1 MFRIRSLLGV
11 LLVLSAF
18 LTSFSHG
25 AALRELQGALA
36 WPWSLAELPDGRLLV
51 TEREGSLKI
60 LSADGAVLGAVEGV
74 PEVWAK
80 SQGGLFDVLLAP
92 DFEASRR
99 LYLSYAQGTPEAN
112 GTRISRAKLTDGKL
126 LELRPLFTVAPL
138 KDTPVHYG
146 GRLAWGPE
154 GALYLTTGDGFDYR
168 EAAQKLDSLL
178 GKTLRLTAEGE
189 PYPGN
194 PFAGVSGARAEI
206 WSLGHRNPQGLV
218 VTPDGQ
224 VWAHEHGPQ
233 GGDELNRLENGTNY
247 GWPVATFGID
257 YNGARISPFERYPG
271 MADSAWH
278 WTPSIGPSGLA
289 YRPDA
294 DEPTQGTFY
303 LGGLAIPGLYA
314 ATRQGKAILEV
325 ERILPELTD
334 RVRDVR
340 LAKDG
345 GLFILTDGNPGRLL
359 HFEP

>member
-1 MFRIRSLLGV
+1 MFRCLSLLGA
-11 LLVLSAF
+11 LLISSALLSP
-18 LTSFSHG
+18 LSHA

-51 TEREGSLKI
+51 TEREGTLKL
-60 LSADGAVLGAVEGV
+60 LSAEGAILGAIEGV
-74 PEVWAK
+74 PKVWAK

-92 DFEASRR
+92 DFETSQQ
-99 LYLSYAQGTPEAN
+99 LYLSYAHGTPEAN
-112 GTRISRAKLTDGKL
+112 GTRISRAKLEQGKL
-126 LELRPLFTVAPL
+126 AELTPLFTVAPL

-178 GKTLRLTAEGE
+178 GKTLRLTAEGA
-189 PYPGN
+189 PFPGN
-194 PFAGVSGARAEI
+194 PFADVSGARAEI

-218 VTPDGQ
+218 FTPDGQ
-224 VWAHEHGPQ
+224 IWAHEHGPQ
-233 GGDELNRLENGTNY
+233 GGDELNRLEGGANY

-289 YRPDA
+289 YRPEA
-294 DEPTQGTFY
+294 GEAGRGTFY
-303 LGGLAIPGLYA
+303 LGALAIPGLYA
-314 ATRQGKAILEV
+314 ATRQGQEITGVK
-325 ERILPELTD
+325 RILPELTE
-334 RVRDVR
+334 RIRDVR

-359 HFEP
+359 HFAL